1 MIIETGLLLVGAKTF
16 ALIPLIAAGAGAL
29 LGGSTIV
36 AAGLAGT
43 GLATAA
49 AVAGGLAG
57 ASMGTQYTQGQ
68 RAAGAA
74 KDQAQ
79 AQNDATNRRY
89 EYDVEMWKMKKQQMQ
104 ARRTEEVDSI
114 LTSARNEG
122 KLRAYKD
129 AAADQVYQYQ
139 LQIRNNQQAGNEAA
153 FQRSEDVYYDTL
165 DLNSISAR
173 GAMDSE
179 IVKLQEISDEQAFD
193 RNEAYIE
200 AVMAEG
206 KLRARTASGR
216 TGIKGTQATL
226 ADYGRQIA
234 MLDASMISEGRNTRA
249 ILEEIIQDKT
259 SADLVAYAG
268 KMLSPGQLPM
278 PVKPEPIPVPEYTLP
293 RAWSEFDYGPQPV
306 WGAMSDPNAAYN
318 MAMANT
324 WTGIASGVG
333 TFGSTLA
340 GMMVPTTSD
349 ADLKENIQQV
359 GTSPSGL
366 NIYEFNY
373 LGEST
378 KYRGVTAQ
386 DLLSKGRE
394 DAVTEMDNGY
404 YGVYYDR
411 IDVDMQTV

>member
-16 ALIPLIAAGAGAL
+16 ALIPILAGAAMGLGAGAL
-29 LGGSTIV
+29 AGGTGMAAAIGITAGLGG
-36 AAGLAGT
+36 AAMTQQYMT
-43 GLATAA
+43 G
-49 AVAGGLAG
+49 
-57 ASMGTQYTQGQ
+57 QK
-68 RAAGAA
+68 AAGAA
-74 KDQAQ
+74 ADQAQ
-79 AQNDATNRRY
+79 AQNDATQRRY

-216 TGIKGTQATL
+216 TGIKGVQATL

-278 PVKPEPIPVPEYTLP
+278 PIQPEPIPVPEYTLP
-293 RAWSEFDYGPQPV
+293 RAWQEFDYGPQPV

-333 TFGSTLA
+333 
-340 GMMVPTTSD
+340 GMMSTIAPLAIASD

-373 LGEST
+373 IGEST

-404 YGVYYDR
+404 YGVYYDK

>member
-1 MIIETGLLLVGAKTF
+1 MIIETGLLLVGFKTF
-16 ALIPLIAAGAGAL
+16 ALIPIIAGAALGLGAGA
-29 LGGSTIV
+29 
-36 AAGLAGT
+36 AAIGT
-43 GLATAA
+43 GLA
-49 AVAGGLAG
+49 VAGTGVATAIGLTAG
-57 ASMGTQYTQGQ
+57 LGGAAMTQQYMSGQ
-68 RAAGAA
+68 QAAGAA

-79 AQNDATNRRY
+79 AQNDATQRRY

-333 TFGSTLA
+333 
-340 GMMVPTTSD
+340 GMMSTIAPLAIASD